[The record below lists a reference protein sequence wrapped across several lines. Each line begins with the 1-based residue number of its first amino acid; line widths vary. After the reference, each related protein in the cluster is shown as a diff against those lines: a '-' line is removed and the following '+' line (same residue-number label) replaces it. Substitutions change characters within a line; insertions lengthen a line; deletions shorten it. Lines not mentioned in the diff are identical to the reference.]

1 MISLYVM
8 MGGMT
13 LMQMLSVKN
22 LASLPV
28 DIQQKNPTLGKL
40 IWKDRVGLTRSD
52 VQVVNHLWWIV
63 AMNLMM
69 TVEKEQ
75 ELFVIVSLRT
85 MMGMKIIAQDL
96 LDHHHHQLL

>member
-1 MISLYVM
+1 

-22 LASLPV
+22 SASLPV

-40 IWKDRVGLTRSD
+40 IWKDRVGLMRSD
-52 VQVVNHLWWIV
+52 VQVVNRLWWIV

-69 TVEKEQ
+69 TVEMEKEQ
-75 ELFVIVSLRT
+75 ELFVIVSLGT
-85 MMGMKIIAQDL
+85 MMVMKIIAQGL
-96 LDHHHHQLL
+96 LDHHHLHHQLLSP